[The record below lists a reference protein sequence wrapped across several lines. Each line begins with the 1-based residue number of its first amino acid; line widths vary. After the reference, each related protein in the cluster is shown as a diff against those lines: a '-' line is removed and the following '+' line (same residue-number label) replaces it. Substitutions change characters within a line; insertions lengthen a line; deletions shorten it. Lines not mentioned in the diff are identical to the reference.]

1 MFSINMDL
9 RHLIRFTIASN
20 ANIKIS
26 RKFSSVV
33 LSNSLVGVKYD
44 QKNTVL
50 ESVSEDLS
58 EVTPYFPESFNI
70 AAYVNKS
77 ETLQNLIKLNVNL
90 SKIEKKPHIVNK
102 LLKMDFEKD
111 MKNNIFFIKDFVDS
125 ENIGNYITKNPL
137 ILCESIENFQVRINY
152 LQSKKFSNLQI
163 HEIIARNPFWLMF
176 STERIDKRLG
186 YFQNKFSLNGNEV
199 RLLATKQPKIIT
211 YSIQHINTNSFVVKE
226 EMGFNDEEVKALLLN
241 KPRIWM
247 TSQKSLLER
256 FNYLHN
262 VIKIPHSSILHYPN
276 VLLCRNFKVK
286 QRHMFLETLGRA
298 QYNANKEN
306 YIPLKALI
314 ENTDSEFCKNYAKCN
329 VDDFNLFLKTL

>member
-1 MFSINMDL
+1 MFSLKMDL
-9 RHLIRFTIASN
+9 CHLVRLTIAYN
-20 ANIKIS
+20 ANITM
-26 RKFSSVV
+26 RRNLSSVV
-33 LSNSLVGVKYD
+33 LANSLAEVKHD
-44 QKNTVL
+44 QNNTVL

-77 ETLQNLIKLNVNL
+77 ETLQNLVKLNVNL

-111 MKNNIFFIKDFVDS
+111 MKENIFFIKDFVDS

-152 LQSKKFSNLQI
+152 LQSKSFSNLQI
-163 HEIIARNPFWLMF
+163 HNIIARNPFWLMF

-211 YSIQHINTNSFVVKE
+211 YSIHHINTNSFVVKE
-226 EMGFNDEEVKALLLN
+226 EMGFNDEEVKTLLLN
-241 KPRIWM
+241 KPKIWM
-247 TSQKSLLER
+247 TNQKSLLER

-298 QYNANKEN
+298 QYDANKEN

>member
-1 MFSINMDL
+1 MFSIKMDL
-9 RHLIRFTIASN
+9 CHLIRSIFIYN
-20 ANIKIS
+20 ANKIT
-26 RKFSSVV
+26 RNLSSVA
-33 LSNSLVGVKYD
+33 LSNPLVGVKYD
-44 QKNTVL
+44 QNNTVL
-50 ESVSEDLS
+50 ESGSEDLS
-58 EVTPYFPESFNI
+58 EVTPYFPESFNL
-70 AAYVNKS
+70 AAYANKS

-111 MKNNIFFIKDFVDS
+111 MKRNIFFIKDFVDS

-152 LQSKKFSNLQI
+152 LQSKNFSNLQI

-186 YFQNKFSLNGNEV
+186 YFQNKFCLNGNEV

-211 YSIQHINTNSFVVKE
+211 YSIQHINTNTFVVKE
-226 EMGFNDEEVKALLLN
+226 EMGFNDEEVKTLLLN
-241 KPRIWM
+241 KPKIWM

-286 QRHMFLETLGRA
+286 QRHMFLENLGRA
-298 QYNANKEN
+298 QYNPNKEN